1 MIRNALD
8 ALTGR
13 PGAAISV
20 HTGQE
25 DRRVWLSV
33 GDNGPGIFK
42 DILTNI
48 FDPFFTTKAPSETGK
63 TEGPVGTGLGLHYC
77 RDTVKSYNGEITL
90 DTTMGQGTTFT
101 VYLPKAS
108 A

>member
-13 PGAAISV
+13 PGAAITV

-33 GDNGPGIFK
+33 GDNGPGISE

>member
-1 MIRNALD
+1 M
-8 ALTGR
+8 
-13 PGAAISV
+13 
-20 HTGQE
+20 
-25 DRRVWLSV
+25 SV
-33 GDNGPGIFK
+33 GDNGPGISE
-42 DILTNI
+42 DILMNI
-48 FDPFFTTKAPSETGK
+48 FDPFFTTKATSETGK